1 MSYDIDHKLKISA
14 RYRLSPSHLA
24 TNPTGDDGDTIPL
37 EDMVEGVME
46 VMAAVVGM
54 AEVEVGEEGMEG
66 VREWPDQTP
75 NPRV

>member
-1 MSYDIDHKLKISA
+1 
-14 RYRLSPSHLA
+14 
-24 TNPTGDDGDTIPL
+24 
-37 EDMVEGVME
+37 ME

-75 NPRV
+75 NSRIR